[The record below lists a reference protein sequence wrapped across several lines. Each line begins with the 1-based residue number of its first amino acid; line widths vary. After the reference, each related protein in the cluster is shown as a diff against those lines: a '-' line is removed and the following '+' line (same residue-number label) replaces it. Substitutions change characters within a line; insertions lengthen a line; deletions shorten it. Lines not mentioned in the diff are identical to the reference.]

1 MFKSWIRLTPCW
13 EMLIFRHINR
23 ELDNGE
29 FKKVPISGM
38 TIVHTYYIITVY
50 PYVMLLVVVACKHR
64 HIQYTCLYIYTHIHT
79 PLFITHCIILDLF
92 ISHGSHAT
100 SPWHANNPH
109 VDVTPSSLP
118 GQMPAAPYPM
128 PPAMAPYPMPMQ
140 AGLGGGV
147 CGFVQTWG
155 IPPNIGV

>member
-1 MFKSWIRLTPCW
+1 MNPNLKHPRAFTVAIALIDYAHRFDNIFLGSWLRSRRHSLTKIRCLKCYRRCAMFKSWIRLTPCW

-64 HIQYTCLYIYTHIHT
+64 HIQYTCLYIYTYTYTPVYHPLYYIRSIHISWIPCNFT
-79 PLFITHCIILDLF
+79 
-92 ISHGSHAT
+92 
-100 SPWHANNPH
+100 
-109 VDVTPSSLP
+109 
-118 GQMPAAPYPM
+118 
-128 PPAMAPYPMPMQ
+128 MAR
-140 AGLGGGV
+140 
-147 CGFVQTWG
+147 
-155 IPPNIGV
+155 

>member
-1 MFKSWIRLTPCW
+1 
-13 EMLIFRHINR
+13 
-23 ELDNGE
+23 
-29 FKKVPISGM
+29 
-38 TIVHTYYIITVY
+38 
-50 PYVMLLVVVACKHR
+50 MLLVVVACIHR
-64 HIQYTCLYIYTHIHT
+64 HIQYTCVYISIYIHIYT

-92 ISHGSHAT
+92 IPHESHAT

-155 IPPNIGV
+155 IHPNIGV